1 MNDYKLD
8 TRNHVEKIK
17 DYALSVGYHDCYVDS
32 RLNSFY
38 ELYHEIIKI
47 IDGNESAA
55 LQYIKT
61 IGVTRTIHTVNVY
74 ISRRGI
80 VYVNVTNDNDNFI
93 ELTEKVGHTDVSN
106 LIW

>member
-55 LQYIKT
+55 LQHIKT
-61 IGVTRTIHTVNVY
+61 IGVTRTIYTVNVY
-74 ISRRGI
+74 ISSRGI
-80 VYVNVTNDNDNFI
+80 VYVNVTDSDNNFI
-93 ELTEKVGHTDVSN
+93 ELVEKVGHADVSN
-106 LIW
+106 LV